1 MKRKRILWAGNNIAG
16 HYQFLHDE
24 FCRIGIKSHI
34 THVSHKFNY
43 SQSYKEKSKIIKIYL
58 YITKQR
64 QSSSRL
70 NRYLSRILLNIYF
83 FIIFLPWIALNI
95 DVIFY
100 CVGKT
105 LSEFDLLELI
115 IIKFL
120 RKKIVFTFH
129 GSDVRPPYIS
139 APSFMSNQPN
149 KSTLLYLNKTTKS
162 ILKIVKRAEIFA
174 DEILVSPSASAFF
187 KRKVVNISL
196 LGNPINE
203 KNITLKNSFK
213 VSSKITKTIK
223 ILHSPSH
230 ASTKGTYEI
239 KKMIDK
245 LKLMGYSIDYS
256 VIKNKSNKTVLKALT
271 KTDIVIDSLWNE
283 SPAGTFP
290 AEAAF
295 CGKPVLI
302 GSYFA
307 SSKYS
312 VYTDNIH
319 IPPYCFVTP
328 DKFFNELTKL
338 VSDYS
343 YRNKKGRELLNY
355 MKKYKTLNSIANE
368 YLKLADSKLKKE
380 FYYFPKKVCY
390 PYGYGA
396 PQERIREFVKEY
408 IKVYGREGLALNNN
422 PILESNLLDRIG

>member
-1 MKRKRILWAGNNIAG
+1 MKRQRILWAGNNIAG

-24 FCRIGIKSHI
+24 LCRIGIKSYI
-34 THVSHKFNY
+34 THDSHIFNY
-43 SQSYKEKSKIIKIYL
+43 SQSYKEKSNIIKIYL
-58 YITKQR
+58 NLTKQR
-64 QSSSRL
+64 QSSRRL
-70 NRYLSRILLNIYF
+70 NRYLSRVFLNIYF
-83 FIIFLPWIALNI
+83 FIVILPWMAINI

-100 CVGKT
+100 CIGQT
-105 LSEFDLLELI
+105 ISEFHLLELI

-120 RKKIVFTFH
+120 RKKIIFTFH

-139 APSFMSNQPN
+139 APSFLSNKPN
-149 KSTLLYLNKTTKS
+149 KSNLLYLKKSTKS
-162 ILKIVKRAEIFA
+162 IQKIIRRAELFA

-187 KRKVVNISL
+187 KRRVVNISL

-203 KNITLKNSFK
+203 KNIIFQNSFK
-213 VSSKITKTIK
+213 ESSQITKTVK

-230 ASTKGTYEI
+230 APTKGTFEI
-239 KKMIDK
+239 EKMIDK
-245 LKLMGYSIDYS
+245 LKIMGYSIDYS
-256 VIKNKSNKTVLKALT
+256 VIQNKPNKTVLKALMQ
-271 KTDIVIDSLWNE
+271 TDIVIDSLWNE

-312 VYTDNIH
+312 AYTNSIH

-328 DKFFNELTKL
+328 DEFFNELKKL
-338 VSDYS
+338 VSNSS
-343 YRNKKGRELLNY
+343 YRIKKGLELLNY
-355 MKKYKTLNSIANE
+355 MKKYKTLNCIAND

-380 FYYFPKKVCY
+380 FYYFPNKVCY

-396 PQERIREFVKEY
+396 SLERIREFVKEY
-408 IKVYGREGLALNNN
+408 VKLFGRKGLALKNN
-422 PILESNLLDRIG
+422 PILESNLLDKIG